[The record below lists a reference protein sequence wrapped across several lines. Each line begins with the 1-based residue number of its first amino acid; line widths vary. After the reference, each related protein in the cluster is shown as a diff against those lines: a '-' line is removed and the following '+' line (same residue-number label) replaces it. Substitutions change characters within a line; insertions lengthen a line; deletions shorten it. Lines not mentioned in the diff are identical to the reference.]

1 MRAAVYQGAQR
12 FEIRDIDRPSPRP
25 HQVLV
30 RVAQSAICG
39 TDVHAFMYDLAP
51 PGHVLGHEI
60 AGRIAE
66 LGADVKGWAV
76 GDRVVAGGGDPP
88 PDANRGAFYTDP
100 RFNYRTMGFAGSRT
114 GGYAE
119 YMLCEAWSLQAIPD
133 AVPDAVAALTEPCSV
148 AVRAVRRSAVK
159 LGDTV
164 GIVGAGPIGLLCMQA
179 ARAAGAT
186 RLLVSEPAPA
196 RAQLARDLGAAA
208 VVNPREE
215 DVVERFLEL
224 TGGLGPDVI
233 FDCAGLGNTLDQALV
248 AVRRRGQ
255 VVLVAVPWE
264 PMPLQPAD
272 WMARE
277 VDLRVTFGGNPSD
290 WRAALDLLASGRI
303 SGEALISDAS
313 SIRLDDI
320 QATFEALMQPS
331 SQVQVVVDLGAEA
344 G

>member
-12 FEIRDIDRPSPRP
+12 FAIEDIDRPSPRP
-25 HQVLV
+25 QQVLV

-66 LGADVKGWAV
+66 LGADVEGWAV

-88 PDANRGAFYTDP
+88 PDANRGAFVTDP
-100 RFNYRTMGFAGSRT
+100 RFNYRTMGFTGSRT

-119 YMLCEAWSLQAIPD
+119 YMLAEAWSLQAIPD
-133 AVPDAVAALTEPCSV
+133 AVSDAVAALTEPCSV

-159 LGDTV
+159 LGDAV
-164 GIVGAGPIGLLCMQA
+164 GIIGAGPIGLLCMQA

-196 RAQLARDLGAAA
+196 RAQLARELGAAE

-215 DVVERFLEL
+215 DAVERFLEL

-277 VDLRVTFGGNPSD
+277 VDLRVTFGGDPSD

-303 SGEALISDAS
+303 SGEALLSEAS
-313 SIRLDDI
+313 FIQLDDI
-320 QATFEALMQPS
+320 QATFEALTQPS
-331 SQVQVVVDLGAEA
+331 SQVQVVIDLGAGEN
-344 G
+344 

>member
-12 FEIRDIDRPSPRP
+12 FEIQDIERPSPRP
-25 HQVLV
+25 GQVLV
-30 RVAQSAICG
+30 QVAQSAICG
-39 TDVHAFMYDLAP
+39 TDVHAFMYDIAP
-51 PGHVLGHEI
+51 PGHVLGHEFS
-60 AGRIAE
+60 GRIAE
-66 LGADVKGWAV
+66 LGADVDGWSV

-88 PDANRGAFYTDP
+88 PDATQGTFVTDP

-119 YMLCEAWSLQAIPD
+119 YTLAQAWALQAIPD
-133 AVPDAVAALTEPCSV
+133 AVSDAVAALTEPCSV

-164 GIVGAGPIGLLCMQA
+164 AVIGAGPIGLLCMQA

-208 VVNPREE
+208 VVNPRQE
-215 DVVERFLEL
+215 DVVERFVGL
-224 TGGLGPDVI
+224 TGGRGPDVI
-233 FDCAGLGNTLDQALV
+233 FDCAGLGGTLDQALQ
-248 AVRRRGQ
+248 AVRRAGQ

-277 VDLRVTFGGNPSD
+277 VDLRVTFGGDPSD

-313 SIRLDDI
+313 FIQLDDI

-331 SQVQVVVDLGAEA
+331 SQLQVVITLAA
-344 G
+344 GDR